1 MCSAGVFLTCF
12 EQAVRRWRPSCGCGE
27 NVEGRFGIAGDGGE
41 VNLGGGFGETAPS
54 HSTETAAALSG
65 AEDLL
70 DPAAAVMD
78 GLVPGLQPCSS

>member
-1 MCSAGVFLTCF
+1 
-12 EQAVRRWRPSCGCGE
+12 
-27 NVEGRFGIAGDGGE
+27 

-78 GLVPGLQPCSS
+78 GLVPGLQACSS